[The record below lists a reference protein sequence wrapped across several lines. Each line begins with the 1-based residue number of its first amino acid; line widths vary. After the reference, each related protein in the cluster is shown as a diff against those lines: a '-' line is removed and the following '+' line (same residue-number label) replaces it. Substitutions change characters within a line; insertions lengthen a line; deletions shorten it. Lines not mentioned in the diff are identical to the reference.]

1 MNRTRFYEI
10 IVAHEKGEDLSQFVP
25 KNPAEAALIAN
36 LQGGSG
42 SSGGGMVEHP
52 YNNPDLPKL
61 YYGMNV
67 YGKKMYVDMVKF
79 GQYMS
84 NLGRVDLTQRIG
96 DIGSSTIS
104 WHVCRLDAIVAY
116 SPGIPPCGDYFL
128 ITLDGASP
136 GGILGGLTPS
146 GYTSMTIEQLF
157 ETLGVVEYDPI
168 HILEENME
176 YPERL
181 TGCVILTYVNGD
193 VNGLNL
199 NENPIDWLW
208 FE

>member
-10 IVAHEKGEDLSQFVP
+10 IKAHQNGEDLSQFVP

-36 LQGGSG
+36 LQGGAG

-84 NLGRVDLTQRIG
+84 NLGQVDLTQ
-96 DIGSSTIS
+96 TIS
-104 WHVCRLDAIVAY
+104 NMGSASKSWPICRVDGIVASTPGE
-116 SPGIPPCGDYFL
+116 SPYGDYYSIIF
-128 ITLDGASP
+128 DGASL
-136 GGILGGLTPS
+136 GGSILGGLTPS
-146 GYTSMTIEQLF
+146 GYTSMTIGQLF

-168 HILEENME
+168 YMLEENAGN
-176 YPERL
+176 PGTL
-181 TGCVILTYVNGD
+181 TGCIILTYIYGGV
-193 VNGLNL
+193 NL
-199 NENPIDWLW
+199 NDDPIDWLW